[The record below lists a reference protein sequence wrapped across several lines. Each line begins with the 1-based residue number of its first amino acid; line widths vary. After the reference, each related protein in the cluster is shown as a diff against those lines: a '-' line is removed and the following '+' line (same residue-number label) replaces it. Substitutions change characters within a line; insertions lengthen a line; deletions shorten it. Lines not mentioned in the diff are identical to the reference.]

1 VLAEIQGVAFL
12 FFFFGHVISERNGLT
27 RAPGLSSGQDF
38 NGMLK
43 FHRIQ
48 GWAPVNLCISMLKCQ
63 SKVAPNNCSALL
75 KNKKNILRNM
85 FPFTHVTLLTGVSF
99 WWDCFLF
106 FTLWWFPRMQ
116 VTHGC
121 GLGQLG
127 HVACPE
133 IKLDSHLFL
142 NYQPSNL
149 SWRPAYC
156 PLEQW
161 CPGPP
166 TPHILQEKSHDNSW
180 FLSKDQVLILC
191 ISLTWIRTYAHR

>member
-1 VLAEIQGVAFL
+1 
-12 FFFFGHVISERNGLT
+12 
-27 RAPGLSSGQDF
+27 
-38 NGMLK
+38 
-43 FHRIQ
+43 
-48 GWAPVNLCISMLKCQ
+48 
-63 SKVAPNNCSALL
+63 
-75 KNKKNILRNM
+75 
-85 FPFTHVTLLTGVSF
+85 
-99 WWDCFLF
+99 
-106 FTLWWFPRMQ
+106 MQ

-166 TPHILQEKSHDNSW
+166 TPHILQEKSHDNS
-180 FLSKDQVLILC
+180 
-191 ISLTWIRTYAHR
+191 